1 VAGAGSPEMIS
12 GTTGGQ
18 PGNSAAGDSLGVN
31 ASGLSMAW
39 ESSASNID
47 PDDGNGVS
55 DIFVLVD
62 ESVLSDVIFA
72 YGFEN

>member
-1 VAGAGSPEMIS
+1 MA
-12 GTTGGQ
+12 
-18 PGNSAAGDSLGVN
+18 SAPIGVN

-47 PDDGNGVS
+47 PGDTNGVS

-62 ESVLSDVIFA
+62 ESVVSDVIFA
-72 YGFEN
+72 NGFED